1 MLHRVEKQFPEGNHR
16 QLGVYIARILD
27 MPTVVLLKSICLA
40 ASHPLFAGL
49 SVKSAFIKPNQIVM
63 LMHENW

>member
-49 SVKSAFIKPNQIVM
+49 VISKICFYKAKSNCYVNA
-63 LMHENW
+63 